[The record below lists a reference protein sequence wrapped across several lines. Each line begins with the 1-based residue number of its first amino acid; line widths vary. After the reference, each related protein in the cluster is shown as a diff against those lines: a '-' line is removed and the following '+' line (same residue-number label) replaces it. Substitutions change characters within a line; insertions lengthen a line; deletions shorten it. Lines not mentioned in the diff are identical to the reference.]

1 MSDEIKHMVEDIELE
16 ELFDDGV
23 EYARE
28 LNNGD
33 DIPKTEDEREE
44 INEYYRKYRQKHR
57 DKYREYMRKYR
68 QKHRDKYREYMRNF
82 MRLYRQKKR

>member
-33 DIPKTEDEREE
+33 DIPNTEDEREE

-57 DKYREYMRKYR
+57 DKYREYMR
-68 QKHRDKYREYMRNF
+68 NF

>member
-1 MSDEIKHMVEDIELE
+1 MGDEIKQIIEDIDLE

-33 DIPKTEDEREE
+33 DIPKTEYDREE
-44 INEYYRKYRQKHR
+44 IKEYYRKYR
-57 DKYREYMRKYR
+57 
-68 QKHRDKYREYMRNF
+68 
-82 MRLYRQKKR
+82 